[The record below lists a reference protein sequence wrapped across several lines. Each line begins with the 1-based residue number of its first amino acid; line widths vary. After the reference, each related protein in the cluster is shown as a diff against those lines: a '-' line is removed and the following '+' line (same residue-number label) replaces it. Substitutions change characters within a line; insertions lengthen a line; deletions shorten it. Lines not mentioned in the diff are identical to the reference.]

1 MMTRIYK
8 DGYSIQA
15 FTSTTNSYGGFK
27 STWYTTLNVSGY
39 LREIRGDERLTAD
52 RKEVDSTH
60 RFYCDPATITEKN
73 RFVDSDS
80 KIYDI
85 RFAVQKDTGGIAFT
99 QLDLRYTGEVA
110 T

>member
-1 MMTRIYK
+1 MMNSIYTT
-8 DGYSIQA
+8 GHIIQS
-15 FTSTTNSYGGFK
+15 FTSTTNSYGGF
-27 STWYTTLNVSGY
+27 TQVWGTTFSVSGY
-39 LREIRGDERLTAD
+39 LRELRGDERLTAD

-60 RFYCDPATITEKN
+60 RVYCDTVTITEKN
-73 RFVDSDS
+73 RFVDSINN
-80 KIYDI
+80 IYDI

>member
-1 MMTRIYK
+1 MMTDIYK

-27 STWYTTLNVSGY
+27 QTWYTTLTVSGY
-39 LREIRGDERLTAD
+39 MRELRGDERLTAD

-60 RFYCDPATITEKN
+60 RFYCNPLTITEKN
-73 RFVDSDS
+73 RFIDMNN

-85 RFAVQKDTGGIAFT
+85 RFAVDKDAGGIVFT
-99 QLDLRYTGEVA
+99 QLDLRYTGEVS